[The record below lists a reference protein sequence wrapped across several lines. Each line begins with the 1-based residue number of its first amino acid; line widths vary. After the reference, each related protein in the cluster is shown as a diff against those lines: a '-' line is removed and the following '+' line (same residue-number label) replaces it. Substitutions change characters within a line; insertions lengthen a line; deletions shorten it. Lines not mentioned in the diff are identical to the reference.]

1 MSLTVA
7 LTTLGVVLAVEL
19 PDKTLIATVVLA
31 TRYRA
36 APVLVG
42 VSAAF
47 AVQCLL
53 AVTAGRVLTL
63 LPDRLVA
70 AIVAVL
76 FAVGAALL
84 LLQRSGEDGEVG
96 ARGDARGWWRSAL
109 TAFGVIFAAEWGDA
123 SQLATAGLTARYGDA
138 VAVFLGSFVALVSV
152 ATLAVTLGQWVTRKV
167 PLRLIRRGAG
177 VIFVVF
183 AVLAGIEA
191 VRG

>member
-1 MSLTVA
+1 VSLAVA

-36 APVLVG
+36 APVLAG
-42 VSAAF
+42 ASAAF

-84 LLQRSGEDGEVG
+84 LLQRSDQDGEVG
-96 ARGDARGWWRSAL
+96 TRGDARGWRSAL

-138 VAVFLGSFVALVSV
+138 VAVFLGSFVALVSI
-152 ATLAVTLGQWVTRKV
+152 ATLAVTLGLLVTRKV

-177 VIFVVF
+177 VAFVVF